1 MPKDSEITEKK
12 VSRRTI
18 LGLVIF
24 LFKELLRQK
33 KWFLL
38 PLWVLLAAIA
48 LLLFISS
55 SSFILPAIYIIGF

>member
-1 MPKDSEITEKK
+1 MSKDSEITEKK

-24 LFKELLRQK
+24 LFKELSRQK